1 MCQIGGAKVPD
12 SSSLFVYC
20 LVIDHTG
27 WLNDLYFLQLT
38 SRIGTV
44 YDRHRPSRRKLVD
57 YRKAVTDGE
66 CVGVCR
72 VIRRVEADIPPVRR
86 ALVPRLVARHVLRA
100 AAILSVFGLTAWT
113 AALTKRATGTPAAL
127 ANIRVISRPG
137 VEAEGGGEAGFE
149 TIQVKAPIGASESPA
164 TPMPR
169 ETLKPRSEV
178 APTIVA
184 DRSIRWF
191 NGRPIRPVRTM
202 MMTVTAYS
210 PDARSCGE
218 SADGIT
224 ATLHSVTTNGHRLVA
239 ADPKVLAYGSMI
251 SIPGYDQGRIVP
263 VLDCGAKIK
272 GRRLDVLYATHEEA
286 LKWGNRNIKVTIWGY
301 ADGLPADNPR
311 TLR

>member
-1 MCQIGGAKVPD
+1 M
-12 SSSLFVYC
+12 
-20 LVIDHTG
+20 
-27 WLNDLYFLQLT
+27 
-38 SRIGTV
+38 
-44 YDRHRPSRRKLVD
+44 
-57 YRKAVTDGE
+57 
-66 CVGVCR
+66 
-72 VIRRVEADIPPVRR
+72 IRRVEADLPPVER
-86 ALVPRLVARHVLRA
+86 ALKPRLVARQVLLA

-113 AALTKRATGTPAAL
+113 AALTKRASGTPAAL

-149 TIQVKAPIGASESPA
+149 ALQVSNTPAERTLPEAKDRSKTRPAAASP
-164 TPMPR
+164 
-169 ETLKPRSEV
+169 KV
-178 APTIVA
+178 IA

-210 PDARSCGE
+210 PDEHSCGD

-239 ADPKVLAYGSMI
+239 ADPKVLPYGSMV

-286 LKWGNRNIKVTIWGY
+286 LKWGNRSIRVTIWGY
-301 ADGLPADNPR
+301 ADGLPAENPR
-311 TLR
+311 KLR